1 MLGRRRALGIQAE
14 QRVTL
19 PPSKTRVLVVSHQ
32 ANVVG
37 GATKRKKKPANL
49 AELADGALRL
59 EYLALPQPVAAGLRA

>member
-1 MLGRRRALGIQAE
+1 
-14 QRVTL
+14 
-19 PPSKTRVLVVSHQ
+19 LVVSHQ